1 MLSLTRNLSKPKKN
15 KNPLRARIATTT
27 TPATTIPVT
36 IPLSEIVVGTVTGAG
51 VGVGVVESVCGDFL
65 INDIGG
71 PGTGPAPVG
80 VLQSSTDT
88 TATAPTTVAV
98 TATLPV
104 TPTVPVTATVAVI
117 VGDAA
122 CTVLGKRAGTELEGG
137 TEDNQKAAVE
147 NTVETVE
154 GASVGEAKQSTPTKQ
169 KKKKVIKLRVQTNLL
184 KDKTTEWTMSPKMS
198 AAVFAAKRLNSVAAC
213 VSGSL
218 PLPLPLSYS
227 VSSATLDTQE
237 SQAVQPSPSSS
248 TPASGAGT
256 AVSSTAVTK
265 AITAKK
271 GIVTSSNTVQQSSS
285 VSDAAATAGNST
297 GSATISAT
305 IIIAIDP
312 PPSTTVSQTIN
323 PPLTPSLLTS
333 TGISTESRPPA
344 PPQASNVTAATV
356 TAKRVKPSKNQS
368 AAGHTDSEG
377 GAGVSE
383 GKKKRKRS
391 HTGLCVVPID
401 TAVAVA
407 AATEGE
413 VALSGTAAVDSSF
426 SSVPGV
432 CDPPSCI
439 DDTETPLKGSAAS
452 TPNPTPGESPGT
464 SVAATGDAITP
475 QTSSIGSN
483 RGGTR
488 HSSMSSRRDSES
500 AEDTVISSAEVTDDE
515 TPERGESFTIPPCF
529 NIGDFTLL

>member
-27 TPATTIPVT
+27 TPATTTTIPVT
-36 IPLSEIVVGTVTGAG
+36 IPLSETFTGVVSAAVSGPVTGPVTGPVSGPVTGAG

-71 PGTGPAPVG
+71 PGTGTGTGPAPVG

-88 TATAPTTVAV
+88 AATAPTTVAV
-98 TATLPV
+98 TAT
-104 TPTVPVTATVAVI
+104 VPVTATLPVAII
-117 VGDAA
+117 VGNAA
-122 CTVLGKRAGTELEGG
+122 CTVLGKRTGTEIEGG
-137 TEDNQKAAVE
+137 TE

-169 KKKKVIKLRVQTNLL
+169 KKKKVVKLRVQTDLL

-227 VSSATLDTQE
+227 VSSATLDSQE
-237 SQAVQPSPSSS
+237 SQAVQHSPSSA

-256 AVSSTAVTK
+256 AVSSTAVTKK

-285 VSDAAATAGNST
+285 VSDAAATVGNST

-305 IIIAIDP
+305 IIIAVNP

-333 TGISTESRPPA
+333 TGISTESRPPV
-344 PPQASNVTAATV
+344 PPQASRLRSDDMDNV
-356 TAKRVKPSKNQS
+356 
-368 AAGHTDSEG
+368 
-377 GAGVSE
+377 
-383 GKKKRKRS
+383 
-391 HTGLCVVPID
+391 
-401 TAVAVA
+401 
-407 AATEGE
+407 
-413 VALSGTAAVDSSF
+413 F
-426 SSVPGV
+426 
-432 CDPPSCI
+432 
-439 DDTETPLKGSAAS
+439 
-452 TPNPTPGESPGT
+452 
-464 SVAATGDAITP
+464 
-475 QTSSIGSN
+475 
-483 RGGTR
+483 
-488 HSSMSSRRDSES
+488 
-500 AEDTVISSAEVTDDE
+500 
-515 TPERGESFTIPPCF
+515 PE
-529 NIGDFTLL
+529 